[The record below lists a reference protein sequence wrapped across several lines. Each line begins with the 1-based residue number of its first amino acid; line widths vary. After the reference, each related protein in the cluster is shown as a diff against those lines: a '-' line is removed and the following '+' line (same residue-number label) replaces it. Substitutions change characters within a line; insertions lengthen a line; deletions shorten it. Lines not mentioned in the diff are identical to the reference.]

1 MLERTILSFSYG
13 RQALLPCPS
22 PMGTG
27 HDIVYGLWNCSAG
40 VLGLLQEEALSDVA
54 VAGVALTHLA
64 SWLSPTGCP
73 QAAPGHAPG
82 VDPVHPVPTGGWLR
96 SNNPSN

>member
-13 RQALLPCPS
+13 MQGLLPRPS
-22 PMGTG
+22 PIGVA
-27 HDIVYGLWNCSAG
+27 HDIVSGRLNCSAG
-40 VLGLLQEEALSDVA
+40 VLGLLHAPA
-54 VAGVALTHLA
+54 VPLTHLA

-82 VDPVHPVPTGGWLR
+82 VGPVHPVPTGGWLR
-96 SNNPSN
+96 SKSPRSFVPCVPT